1 MIFGGSVAVG
11 HKVAQGG
18 VTIVTDGLVETDW
31 SGQAVQ
37 FGVGLVECL
46 AVA

>member
-18 VTIVTDGLVETDW
+18 VTIVTDGLVETDRG
-31 SGQAVQ
+31 GQTM
-37 FGVGLVECL
+37 
-46 AVA
+46 